1 MTNSITT
8 PVASLRPIRLLR
20 LQEVKDRV
28 GLSKSSIYERVRLGQ
43 FPKPVPLG
51 GVVGWVESEIE
62 GWIAEKVAT
71 RDKAA

>member
-1 MTNSITT
+1 MTDTSTT
-8 PVASLRPIRLLR
+8 ALRPIRLLR

-28 GLSKSSIYERVRLGQ
+28 GLSKSSIYERVKLGQ

-62 GWIAEKVAT
+62 SWIGEKVAV